1 MDPPMPP
8 PPRNMMGS
16 RAGPGPLGALGALGR
31 ATGVNPAISRLGTRA
46 GGVIHL
52 INIAGSRH

>member
-8 PPRNMMGS
+8 PPRNTMGS

-31 ATGVNPAISRLGTRA
+31 APGTTANPAVSRLGTR
-46 GGVIHL
+46 GGVSI
-52 INIAGSRH
+52 I